1 MHCLDRCA
9 ENRPIA
15 AKRVDATRTALIL
28 LAAGALALTGCAPTP
43 LPTYEAVRGEAQAAM
58 QRVVDELPAGLE
70 VAKNPSDNPFG
81 CSGDGVFYTGQWT
94 IDTPESFDGQAFVD
108 GLPAAL
114 GEDFLVEETRLEL
127 SYPAVSFIATG
138 YANSTVDVSVLTRDE
153 GIVVDILSTS
163 RCAQRPATEA
173 PQRLTP
179 HP

>member
-9 ENRPIA
+9 ENRPTTLN
-15 AKRVDATRTALIL
+15 RVDATRAAPAL

-43 LPTYEAVRGEAQAAM
+43 LPTYETVRGEAKAAM
-58 QRVVDELPAGLE
+58 QRVLDELPAGLE
-70 VAKNPSDNPFG
+70 VAKNPSENPFG

-94 IDTPESFDGQAFVD
+94 IETPEGFDGQGFVD

-153 GIVVDILSTS
+153 GVVVDILSTS
-163 RCAQRPATEA
+163 QSAQPPAT
-173 PQRLTP
+173 PSP
-179 HP
+179 